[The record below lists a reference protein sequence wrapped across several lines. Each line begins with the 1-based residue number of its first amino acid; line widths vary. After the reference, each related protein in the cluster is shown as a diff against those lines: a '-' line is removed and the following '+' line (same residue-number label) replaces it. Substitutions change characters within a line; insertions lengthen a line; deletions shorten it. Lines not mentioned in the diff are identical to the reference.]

1 MIIKHRQAVVGALIL
16 ILMFTDITAY
26 PIDGYILTGIRRL
39 IRIQLILD
47 GTIKDTPPPKGG
59 LKKINEIK
67 LNLLDERGGLLNKLP
82 DVDADMQKALNR
94 LFPNLNESYS
104 ISLLDI
110 TPGKTIRYAQR
121 QAERSFSPGSV
132 GKLAIAAGLF
142 AELAK
147 IFPDSFEKRQEL
159 LRTHFVKAGP
169 WAITNV
175 HTVPFFNPETKNF
188 FKRTVEEKDVFS
200 LYEWADHMLSVS
212 SNAAASIVW
221 RELLLM
227 REFGKNYPPTEEQAK
242 EFFSK
247 SPKSKLTE
255 IMMSVVNDPLRSVGI
270 AKNEWQLGSFFT
282 RGAKNIVGGEGGSSA
297 NPTGLMKYLIAL
309 ERGKL
314 VDEKSSLEIKRLMYM
329 TDRRIRYAQSPALK
343 EAAVYFKSG
352 SLYKCKP
359 EENFVCKKYMGNVE
373 NYMNSVAIIEHPDG
387 TTYLVTLM
395 SNVLRKNSG
404 TDHMYLA
411 SQVDNVIRGKK

>member
-1 MIIKHRQAVVGALIL
+1 MSSKYKKVIL
-16 ILMFTDITAY
+16 ITTVFVLMFSDFFAY
-26 PIDGYILTGIRRL
+26 PFDGYILTGIRRL
-39 IRIQLILD
+39 VRVQLIIN

-59 LKKINEIK
+59 LKTLNEIK
-67 LNLLDERGGLLNKLP
+67 LNLTGERGAALNKLP
-82 DVDADMQKALNR
+82 EVDAELQKSLNA

-110 TPGKTIRYAQR
+110 TPGKNIRYAHR
-121 QAERSFSPGSV
+121 QANRSFSPGSV

-175 HTVPFFNPETKNF
+175 HTVPFYDPETKNF

-221 RELLLM
+221 RELMLM
-227 REFGKNYPPTEEQAK
+227 REFGKNYPPSEEQAK
-242 EFFSK
+242 DFFSK
-247 SPKSKLTE
+247 SDRSKLSQ

-270 AKNEWQLGSFFT
+270 DKTEWQLGSFFT
-282 RGAKNIVGGEGGSSA
+282 RGGKNIVGGEGGSSA
-297 NPTGLMKYLIAL
+297 NPLGLMKYLLAL
-309 ERGKL
+309 ERGKI

-329 TDRRIRYAQSPALK
+329 TDRRIRYAQSPVLK
-343 EAAVYFKSG
+343 DAAVYFKSG

-373 NYMNSVAIIEHPDG
+373 NYMNSVAIVEHPDG

-411 SQVDNVIRGKK
+411 GQVDKVVKGK

>member
-1 MIIKHRQAVVGALIL
+1 MKSKNKSMLIALMMCL
-16 ILMFTDITAY
+16 LLATDVLAY
-26 PIDGYILTGIRRL
+26 PIDGYTLTGIRRL
-39 IRIQLILD
+39 LRLQLILN
-47 GTIKDTPPPKGG
+47 GTIKDTPPPTGG
-59 LKKINEIK
+59 LKKLDEIK
-67 LNLLDERGGLLNKLP
+67 LNLYDQNSESLYALP
-82 DVDADMQKALNR
+82 DVDADLQKALNR

-104 ISLLDI
+104 IALLDI
-110 TPGKTIRYAQR
+110 TPGKKIRYAQR

-147 IFPDSFEKRQEL
+147 IYPDSFEKRQEL
-159 LRTHFVKAGP
+159 LRTTFVKAGP

-175 HTVPFFNPETKNF
+175 HTVPFFDPKTNNF

-221 RELLLM
+221 RELMLM
-227 REFGKNYPPTEEQAK
+227 REFGKNYPPSEELTK

-247 SPKSKLTE
+247 SPKSKLSD

-270 AKNEWQLGSFFT
+270 SKSEWQLGSFFT

-297 NPTGLMKYLIAL
+297 NPTGLMKYLVAL
-309 ERGKL
+309 ESGKL

-329 TDRRIRYAQSPALK
+329 TDRRIRYAQSPSLK
-343 EAAVYFKSG
+343 DAAVYFKSG

-373 NYMNSVAIIEHPDG
+373 NYMNSVAIVEHPDG

-411 SQVDNVIRGKK
+411 NQVDNVIRGK